1 MPEGPSIV
9 IAKEALEQFKGK
21 KILDVSGYGKLDKKL
36 IKGKTVKEVTTWGK
50 HLIIVLGKKL
60 AIRVHFMLFGSY
72 KINERAAKANPKLSL
87 SFKEGELN
95 FYVSQIVLIQE
106 DLDSVYDWSADI
118 MNKSWDP
125 GKAGDKVL
133 AKPNTFICDVLMDQH
148 IFSGVGNIIKNEVM
162 YSAKLHPENI
172 IADVPKEKIN
182 FLTKEV
188 HRYSFDFLKWKRAG
202 TLLKHCNV
210 YKQEYCAVCGGE
222 VTVKDG
228 GKTKRRNYYCEHD
241 QVKYSSD
248 ELHSKQHK
256 TSPNKLT
263 PAKGTTV
270 KALTVKATTI
280 KATTNKV
287 AIKKAATNKTTTNNV
302 TTKKAARNKATT
314 KKAISN
320 NTTNKST
327 TNKTHPKKAKSN

>member
-21 KILDVSGYGKLDKKL
+21 KIIEVGGYGKLDKKL
-36 IKGKTVKEVTTWGK
+36 IKGKTVTDVTTWGK

-87 SFKEGELN
+87 RFKDGELN
-95 FYVSQIVLIQE
+95 FYVSQIVLIKE
-106 DLDSVYDWSADI
+106 ELDSVYDWTADI

-125 GKAGDKVL
+125 GKASDKMI
-133 AKPNTFICDVLMDQH
+133 AKPNTFICDLLMDQH

-172 IADVPKEKIN
+172 VAAIPKEKIK
-182 FLTKEV
+182 FLAKEV
-188 HRYSFDFLKWKRAG
+188 HRYSFDFLKWKKAG

-248 ELHSKQHK
+248 ALTSISSKP
-256 TSPNKLT
+256 SPNKKTANKASEKTSQKT
-263 PAKGTTV
+263 PKKTS
-270 KALTVKATTI
+270 KKI
-280 KATTNKV
+280 SKKV
-287 AIKKAATNKTTTNNV
+287 AKKA
-302 TTKKAARNKATT
+302 
-314 KKAISN
+314 
-320 NTTNKST
+320 
-327 TNKTHPKKAKSN
+327 PKKAS